1 MEKEDSLCS
10 IENKNGQKTRSY
22 QTRFLNIGSR
32 LQEFWGMINH
42 TSAYMC
48 RYTRSTHKDMDINV
62 KNIQPLTEQRQ
73 RKYL

>member
-10 IENKNGQKTRSY
+10 IENKNGQITRSY

-32 LQEFWGMINH
+32 LQEFGTKNH
-42 TSAYMC
+42 TSAYMY
-48 RYTRSTHKDMDINV
+48 RYTRSTHKDTDINV